1 MRRTCGV
8 FNTNTFE
15 VVIVQHEDAVSLRG
29 LYPLGALQNH
39 CCVPNT
45 RHHFDDQQ
53 RLHVSAAL
61 PIAAGEEL
69 TMSYTN
75 LLWDTR
81 NRRRF
86 LQVTKHFSCNCS
98 RCSDPLVR
106 QRRDAS
112 PRSRSSHT
120 ILCFSLGI
128 RVRAW
133 SASLCQGE
141 LPRISSTLR
150 SPQPRIL
157 LDLPQMPDQCKLQTG
172 ENI

>member
-1 MRRTCGV
+1 MKRTCGV
-8 FNTNTFE
+8 FNTNSFE
-15 VVIVQHEDAVSLRG
+15 VVVVQDEDRAVSLRG

-61 PIAAGEEL
+61 PIATGEEL
-69 TMSYTN
+69 TMSYTD

-86 LQVTKHFSCNCS
+86 LQVTKHFSCDCS

-106 QRRDAS
+106 QRRDAP
-112 PRSRSSHT
+112 PRLGFSR
-120 ILCFSLGI
+120 LCFSSGI
-128 RVRAW
+128 RLPAR
-133 SASLCQGE
+133 SASLRQGK
-141 LPRISSTLR
+141 LPRPLVTSR
-150 SPQPRIL
+150 SPQS
-157 LDLPQMPDQCKLQTG
+157 
-172 ENI
+172 